1 MEISVLG
8 LHLLDHNEKYT
19 LIIELNSMGA
29 SVSLEIFQQ
38 ISDTG
43 SYFKVVWATPFASP
57 ISECLHFKTQ
67 KICGLI
73 FVQGRIQ
80 KMTIV
85 FWSFT
90 HCQCLAGFPIFHRY
104 PSVSRQFRGSS
115 N

>member
-1 MEISVLG
+1 
-8 LHLLDHNEKYT
+8 
-19 LIIELNSMGA
+19 MGA

-43 SYFKVVWATPFASP
+43 SDFKVVWATPFASP

-73 FVQGRIQ
+73 FVQGRIH
-80 KMTIV
+80 KMSIV

-104 PSVSRQFRGSS
+104 PSVSRQIRG
-115 N
+115 NTI